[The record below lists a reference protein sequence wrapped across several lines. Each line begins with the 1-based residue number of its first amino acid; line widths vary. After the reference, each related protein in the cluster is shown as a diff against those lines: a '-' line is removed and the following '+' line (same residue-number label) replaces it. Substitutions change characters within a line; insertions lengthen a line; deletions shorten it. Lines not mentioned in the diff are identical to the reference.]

1 MIECRLSFLE
11 TQKGQNLDRGCK
23 GSGNPSTAPKW
34 RQMGIMG
41 AIYLTAIYGV
51 ADNKGLFW
59 GSGKSPRLNQFGL
72 SMASKGTLVA
82 EVFA

>member
-1 MIECRLSFLE
+1 
-11 TQKGQNLDRGCK
+11 
-23 GSGNPSTAPKW
+23 
-34 RQMGIMG
+34 MGIMG
-41 AIYLTAIYGV
+41 AIYLTAIYAV
-51 ADNKGLFW
+51 TDNKGLFW

>member
-1 MIECRLSFLE
+1 
-11 TQKGQNLDRGCK
+11 
-23 GSGNPSTAPKW
+23 
-34 RQMGIMG
+34 MG
-41 AIYLTAIYGV
+41 AIYLTSIYAV

-72 SMASKGTLVA
+72 SMASKWTLVA

>member
-1 MIECRLSFLE
+1 
-11 TQKGQNLDRGCK
+11 
-23 GSGNPSTAPKW
+23 
-34 RQMGIMG
+34 
-41 AIYLTAIYGV
+41 V
-51 ADNKGLFW
+51 ADNEVLFC